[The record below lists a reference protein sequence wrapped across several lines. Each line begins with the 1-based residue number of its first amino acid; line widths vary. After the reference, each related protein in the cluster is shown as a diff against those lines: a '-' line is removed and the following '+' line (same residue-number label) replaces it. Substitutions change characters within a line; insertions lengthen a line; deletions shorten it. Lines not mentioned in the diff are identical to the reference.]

1 MDLTLLLFTL
11 PLSKIQLIQ
20 ENQPKFSISSCSAP
34 YACVCV
40 GVCTHLCVC
49 ERGGDTG
56 IEVGAEI
63 EGERDGNRD
72 MN

>member
-1 MDLTLLLFTL
+1 MDLTLFLFTL

-40 GVCTHLCVC
+40 WVCVHICVYV
-49 ERGGDTG
+49 RGGDTG
-56 IEVGAEI
+56 IEVGQ
-63 EGERDGNRD
+63 R
-72 MN
+72 